1 MPAISI
7 LFNGQLRLA
16 NLYFA
21 KMPYICKTNDYSFFS
36 LPRGPRP
43 RKPGSPSATTRFA
56 HATASHSSDCPAQ
69 AVLGCVEKVVV
80 RVEETSRL
88 GYSRFRRV
96 GGRKRVS
103 KEVRALIFQTVA
115 ENPTWGAPRVH
126 GELLKPS
133 FDLSERSVSRWIRRV
148 SLSRIRKELS
158 QRELCGICAIVI
170 CDGFAFGHSH
180 SLVPARDRKR
190 WTKSLYLSADTN
202 ECPSIRQRRTTREGW
217 VRTIV
222 AGSTTGR
229 SAVPW
234 RRWPERS
241 AALPSSGFR
250 GLRET

>member
-56 HATASHSSDCPAQ
+56 HATASHSFDCPAQ

-103 KEVRALIFQTVA
+103 KEVRALIFRMVA
-115 ENPTWGAPRVH
+115 DNPTW
-126 GELLKPS
+126 
-133 FDLSERSVSRWIRRV
+133 ERLAFTANCSSWVSISRKGVSRDG
-148 SLSRIRKELS
+148 SGEP
-158 QRELCGICAIVI
+158 REIQI
-170 CDGFAFGHSH
+170 
-180 SLVPARDRKR
+180 
-190 WTKSLYLSADTN
+190 
-202 ECPSIRQRRTTREGW
+202 
-217 VRTIV
+217 
-222 AGSTTGR
+222 
-229 SAVPW
+229 
-234 RRWPERS
+234 
-241 AALPSSGFR
+241 PSSNG
-250 GLRET
+250 